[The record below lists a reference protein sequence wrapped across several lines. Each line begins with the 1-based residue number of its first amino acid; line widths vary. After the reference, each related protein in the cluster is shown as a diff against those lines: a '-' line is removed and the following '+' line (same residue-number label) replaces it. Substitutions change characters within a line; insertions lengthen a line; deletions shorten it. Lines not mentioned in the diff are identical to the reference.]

1 MVWKRGR
8 SGGMLSIFPPKKSGR
23 ESHGDESMIV
33 VMKNGAGPT
42 QVQAICDL
50 VGEWG
55 MKPHVSQGE
64 ERTVIGLIGDE
75 NKVNEPALEMMPGVE
90 KVMPVLKPYK
100 RASLEFHA
108 ERTVVKIPPARHG
121 DRGLAIGG
129 TGVVVMA
136 GPCSVETRDMIL
148 SLGAFLKGAGAHML
162 RGGAFKPRSSPYA
175 FQGLGVE
182 GLRYLA
188 EERSVVGL
196 PVITEVMDT
205 RDVEMVSEFADIIQ
219 VGARNM
225 QNFNLLKVLG
235 RCNKPVMLK
244 RGLANTLEELL
255 MSAEYVINEGNEEV
269 ILCERGIRTFE
280 KFTRNT
286 LDLSAVPVLKRESHL
301 PVVVDP
307 SHGVGHWDLVA
318 PMSKAAIAAGA
329 DGLILEVHPDPA
341 KAVSDGPQ
349 SLTPKRFKELMGELE
364 RVARAVGRNL
374 H

>member
-1 MVWKRGR
+1 
-8 SGGMLSIFPPKKSGR
+8 
-23 ESHGDESMIV
+23 MIV
-33 VMKNGAGPT
+33 VMKKGAEEA
-42 QVQAICDL
+42 QIQAISDL
-50 VGEWG
+50 VEGWG
-55 MKPHVSQGE
+55 LKAHVSPGAE
-64 ERTVIGLIGDE
+64 VTVIGLIGDE
-75 NKVNEPALEMMPGVE
+75 SRVHEPSLEMMPGVE

-100 RASLEFHA
+100 RASAEFHPGK
-108 ERTVVKIPPARHG
+108 TIVKIPPARHG
-121 DRGLAIGG
+121 DRGLGIGG
-129 TGVVVMA
+129 PGVVVMA
-136 GPCSVETRDMIL
+136 GPCSVEGRDMIL
-148 SLGAFLKGAGAHML
+148 SLGAYLKGAGAHLL
-162 RGGAFKPRSSPYA
+162 RGGAFKPRTSPYA

-188 EERSVVGL
+188 EERAVVGL

-205 RDVEMVSEFADIIQ
+205 RDVEMVSEFADVIQ

-225 QNFNLLKVLG
+225 QNFNLLRALG
-235 RCNKPVMLK
+235 RCSRPVMLK

-255 MSAEYVINEGNEEV
+255 MSAEYVMSEGNTQV

-280 KFTRNT
+280 TFTRNT

-307 SHGVGHWDLVA
+307 SHGTGHWDLVA
-318 PMSKAAIAAGA
+318 PMAKAAIAAGA

-341 KAVSDGPQ
+341 KAISDGPQ

-364 RVARAVGRNL
+364 LVARAVGRNL

>member
-1 MVWKRGR
+1 
-8 SGGMLSIFPPKKSGR
+8 
-23 ESHGDESMIV
+23 MIV
-33 VMKNGAGPT
+33 VMKKGAEDA
-42 QVQAICDL
+42 QVQAIADMAE
-50 VGEWG
+50 GWG
-55 MKPHVSQGE
+55 LKVNVSQGA

-75 NKVNEPALEMMPGVE
+75 AVVNAPALEMMPGVE

-100 RASLEFHA
+100 RASAEFHA
-108 ERTVVKIPPARHG
+108 ERTVIKIPPARHG

-136 GPCSVETRDMIL
+136 GPCSVEGRDMIL

-162 RGGAFKPRSSPYA
+162 RGGAFKPRTSPYA

-196 PVITEVMDT
+196 PVVTEVMDT
-205 RDVEMVSEFADIIQ
+205 RDVEMVAEFADVIQ

-235 RCNKPVMLK
+235 RCHKPVMLK
-244 RGLANTLEELL
+244 RGLASTLEELL
-255 MSAEYVINEGNEEV
+255 MSAEYVMSEGNPDV

-307 SHGVGHWDLVA
+307 SHGVGRWDLVA
-318 PMSKAAIAAGA
+318 PMSRAAVAAGA
-329 DGLILEVHPDPA
+329 DGLLLEVHADPA
-341 KAVSDGPQ
+341 HAVSDGPQ
-349 SLTPKRFKELMGELE
+349 SLTPKRFQELMGELE
-364 RVARAVGRNL
+364 LVARAVGRNL
-374 H
+374 Y

>member
-1 MVWKRGR
+1 
-8 SGGMLSIFPPKKSGR
+8 
-23 ESHGDESMIV
+23 MIV
-33 VMKNGAGPT
+33 VMKNGAGAE
-42 QVQAICDL
+42 QVQAVSEL
-50 VGEWG
+50 VSEWG
-55 MKPHVSQGE
+55 LKPHVSQGE

-75 NKVNEPALEMMPGVE
+75 AKVNGPALEMMAGVE

-100 RASLEFHA
+100 RASAEFHA
-108 ERTVVKIPPARHG
+108 ERTVVRIPPARHG
-121 DRGLAIGG
+121 DRGLTIGG
-129 TGVVVMA
+129 PGVVVMA

-148 SLGAFLKGAGAHML
+148 SLGAFLKGAGAHLL
-162 RGGAFKPRSSPYA
+162 RGGAFKPRTSPYA

-196 PVITEVMDT
+196 PIITEVMDT
-205 RDVEMVSEFADIIQ
+205 RDVEMVAEFADIIQ

-235 RCNKPVMLK
+235 RCHRPVMLK
-244 RGLANTLEELL
+244 RGLASTLEELL
-255 MSAEYVINEGNEEV
+255 MSAEYVINAGNDEV

-280 KFTRNT
+280 TFTRNT

-307 SHGVGHWDLVA
+307 SHGTGHWDLVA
-318 PMSKAAIAAGA
+318 PMAKAAVAAGA
-329 DGLILEVHPDPA
+329 DGLLLEVHPDPSH
-341 KAVSDGPQ
+341 AVSDGPQ
-349 SLTPKRFKELMGELE
+349 SLTPKRFKALMGELE
-364 RVARAVGRNL
+364 LVARAVGRNL

>member
-1 MVWKRGR
+1 
-8 SGGMLSIFPPKKSGR
+8 
-23 ESHGDESMIV
+23 MIV
-33 VMKNGAGPT
+33 VLKKGAGDA
-42 QVQAICDL
+42 QVQAVSDL
-50 VGEWG
+50 VAEWG
-55 MKPHVSQGE
+55 LKPHVSQGE
-64 ERTVIGLIGDE
+64 ERTIIGLIGDE
-75 NKVNEPALEMMPGVE
+75 SKVNDAALEMLPGVE

-100 RASLEFHA
+100 RASAEFHA
-108 ERTVVKIPPARHG
+108 ERTVVKIPPVRHG
-121 DRGLAIGG
+121 DRGLSIGG
-129 TGVVVMA
+129 PGVVVMA
-136 GPCSVETRDMIL
+136 GPCSGENRDMIL
-148 SLGAFLKGAGAHML
+148 SLGAFLKGAGTHML

-196 PVITEVMDT
+196 PVVTEVMDT
-205 RDVEMVSEFADIIQ
+205 RDVEMVAEFADVLQ

-255 MSAEYVINEGNEEV
+255 MSAEYVINEGNDEV

-318 PMSKAAIAAGA
+318 PMAKAAIAAGA
-329 DGLILEVHPDPA
+329 DGLLLEVHPDPA
-341 KAVSDGPQ
+341 HAVSDGPQ

-364 RVARAVGRNL
+364 LVARAVGRNL

>member
-1 MVWKRGR
+1 
-8 SGGMLSIFPPKKSGR
+8 
-23 ESHGDESMIV
+23 MIV
-33 VMKNGAGPT
+33 VMKRGAEAA
-42 QVQAICDL
+42 QIQAISEL
-50 VGEWG
+50 VVSWG
-55 MKPHVSQGE
+55 LKAHVSQGE

-75 NKVNEPALEMMPGVE
+75 EKVHEPSLEMMPGVE

-100 RASLEFHA
+100 RASAEFHA
-108 ERTVVKIPPARHG
+108 ERTVIKIPPARHG
-121 DRGLAIGG
+121 DRGLSIGG
-129 TGVVVMA
+129 PGVVVMA
-136 GPCSVETRDMIL
+136 GPCSVENRDMIL
-148 SLGAFLKGAGAHML
+148 SLGAFLKGAGAHLL
-162 RGGAFKPRSSPYA
+162 RGGAFKPRTSPYA
-175 FQGLGVE
+175 FQGRGVE

-205 RDVEMVSEFADIIQ
+205 RDVEMVAEFADILQ

-235 RCNKPVMLK
+235 RCSKPVMLK
-244 RGLANTLEELL
+244 RGLASTLEELL
-255 MSAEYVINEGNEEV
+255 MSAEYVMSEGNTEV

-280 KFTRNT
+280 TFTRNT

-318 PMSKAAIAAGA
+318 PMAKAAIAAGA

-341 KAVSDGPQ
+341 HAVSDGPQ
-349 SLTPKRFKELMGELE
+349 SLTPKRFKALMAELE
-364 RVARAVGRNL
+364 LVARAVGRNL

>member
-1 MVWKRGR
+1 
-8 SGGMLSIFPPKKSGR
+8 
-23 ESHGDESMIV
+23 MIV
-33 VMKNGAGPT
+33 VLKQGAEEA
-42 QVQAICDL
+42 QIQAIADQ
-50 VGEWG
+50 VTEWG
-55 MKPHVSQGE
+55 LKPHVSQGDQ
-64 ERTVIGLIGDE
+64 RTVIGLIGDE
-75 NKVNEPALEMMPGVE
+75 ALVNEPALEMMPGVE

-100 RASLEFHA
+100 RASVEFHA

-129 TGVVVMA
+129 PGVVVMA
-136 GPCSVETRDMIL
+136 GPCSVENRDMIL
-148 SLGAFLKGAGAHML
+148 SVGAFLKGAGAHML
-162 RGGAFKPRSSPYA
+162 RGGAFKPRTSPYA

-205 RDVEMVSEFADIIQ
+205 RDVEMVAEFADIIQ

-235 RCNKPVMLK
+235 RCGKPVMLK
-244 RGLANTLEELL
+244 RGLASNLEELL
-255 MSAEYVINEGNEEV
+255 MSAEYVINAGNEDV

-280 KFTRNT
+280 TLTRNT

-307 SHGVGHWDLVA
+307 SHGTGHWDLVA
-318 PMSKAAIAAGA
+318 PMARAAVAAGA
-329 DGLILEVHPDPA
+329 DGLMLEVHPEPA
-341 KAVSDGPQ
+341 RAVSDGPQ
-349 SLTPKRFKELMGELE
+349 SLTPKRFKALMGELE
-364 RVARAVGRNL
+364 LVARAVGRNL

>member
-1 MVWKRGR
+1 
-8 SGGMLSIFPPKKSGR
+8 
-23 ESHGDESMIV
+23 MIV
-33 VMKNGAGPT
+33 VMKSGAGEA
-42 QVQAICDL
+42 QVKAVSDL
-50 VGEWG
+50 VEVWG
-55 MKPHVSQGE
+55 LKAHVSAGT

-75 NKVNEPALEMMPGVE
+75 RLVNEPALEMLPGVE

-100 RASLEFHA
+100 RASAEFHP
-108 ERTVVKIPPARHG
+108 ERTVVRIPPARHG
-121 DRGLAIGG
+121 DRGLALGG

-136 GPCSVETRDMIL
+136 GPCAVESRDMTL
-148 SLGAFLKGAGAHML
+148 SLGAFLKEAGAHMF
-162 RGGAFKPRSSPYA
+162 RGGAFKPRTSPYA
-175 FQGLGVE
+175 FQGLGIE

-188 EERSVVGL
+188 EERAVVGL

-205 RDVEMVSEFADIIQ
+205 RDVEMVSEFADILQ

-235 RCNKPVMLK
+235 RSRKPVMLK
-244 RGLANTLEELL
+244 RGLASTLEELL
-255 MSAEYVINEGNEEV
+255 MSAEYVMSEGNPDV

-318 PMSKAAIAAGA
+318 PMAKAAVAAGA
-329 DGLILEVHPDPA
+329 DGLLLEVHPDPA
-341 KAVSDGPQ
+341 HAVSDGPQ
-349 SLTPKRFKELMGELE
+349 SLTPKRFKELMGELD
-364 RVARAVGRNL
+364 RVARAVGR
-374 H
+374 HVDEGRGAP

>member
-1 MVWKRGR
+1 
-8 SGGMLSIFPPKKSGR
+8 
-23 ESHGDESMIV
+23 MIV
-33 VMKNGAGPT
+33 VMKKGAG
-42 QVQAICDL
+42 QAQLQAI
-50 VGEWG
+50 VQMIEGWG
-55 MKPHVSQGE
+55 LKAHLSQGAE
-64 ERTVIGLIGDE
+64 VAVVGLIGDE
-75 NKVNEPALEMMPGVE
+75 APERGPALEMMPGVD

-100 RASLEFHA
+100 RASTEFHPD
-108 ERTVVKIPPARHG
+108 RTIIKIPPARHG
-121 DRGLAIGG
+121 DRGLHFGG
-129 TGVVVMA
+129 PGVVVMA
-136 GPCSVETRDMIL
+136 GPCSVEGRDMLL

-162 RGGAFKPRSSPYA
+162 RGGAFKPRTSPYA

-188 EERSVVGL
+188 EERSIVGL
-196 PVITEVMDT
+196 PVVTEVLDV
-205 RDVEMVSEFADIIQ
+205 RDVEMVSEFADILQ

-225 QNFNLLKVLG
+225 QNFNLLKTLG
-235 RCNKPVMLK
+235 RVAKPVMLK

-255 MSAEYVINEGNEEV
+255 MSAEYVMSAGNPDV

-307 SHGVGHWDLVA
+307 SHGTGHWDLVA
-318 PMSKAAIAAGA
+318 PMAKAAVAAGA
-329 DGLILEVHPDPA
+329 DGLLLEVHPDPA
-341 KAVSDGPQ
+341 HAVSDGPQ

>member
-1 MVWKRGR
+1 
-8 SGGMLSIFPPKKSGR
+8 
-23 ESHGDESMIV
+23 MIV
-33 VMKNGAGPT
+33 VMQKGAEAA
-42 QVQAICDL
+42 QVQAISEL
-50 VGEWG
+50 AEGWG
-55 MKPHVSQGE
+55 LKVHVSQGE
-64 ERTVIGLIGDE
+64 ERIIIGLIGDE
-75 NKVNEPALEMMPGVE
+75 TRVREPALEMMPGVE

-100 RASLEFHA
+100 RAGTEFHP
-108 ERTVVKIPPARHG
+108 ERTVIKIPPARHG

-129 TGVVVMA
+129 PGVVVMA
-136 GPCSVETRDMIL
+136 GPCSVEGRDMIL
-148 SLGAFLKGAGAHML
+148 SLGAFLKGAGAHLL
-162 RGGAFKPRSSPYA
+162 RGGAFKPRTSPYA

-205 RDVEMVSEFADIIQ
+205 RDVEMVAEFADIIQ

-225 QNFNLLKVLG
+225 QNFNLLKAVG
-235 RCNKPVMLK
+235 RCAKPVMLK
-244 RGLANTLEELL
+244 RGLASTLEELL
-255 MSAEYVINEGNEEV
+255 MSAEYVMSEGNQDV

-307 SHGVGHWDLVA
+307 SHGTGHWDLVA
-318 PMSKAAIAAGA
+318 PMAKAAVAAGA
-329 DGLILEVHPDPA
+329 DGLLLEVHPEPS

-364 RVARAVGRNL
+364 LVARAVGRNL

>member
-1 MVWKRGR
+1 
-8 SGGMLSIFPPKKSGR
+8 
-23 ESHGDESMIV
+23 MIV
-33 VMKNGAGPT
+33 VMKKGAT
-42 QVQAICDL
+42 EAQIQAIAERAADWNL
-50 VGEWG
+50 
-55 MKPHVSQGE
+55 KAHVSPGAE
-64 ERTVIGLIGDE
+64 VTVIGLIGE
-75 NKVNEPALEMMPGVE
+75 EASTQAPALEMMPGVE

-100 RASLEFHA
+100 RASTEFHP
-108 ERTVVKIPPARHG
+108 EKTVIKIPPARHG
-121 DRGLAIGG
+121 DRGLTIGG
-129 TGVVVMA
+129 PGVVVMA

-162 RGGAFKPRSSPYA
+162 RGGAFKPRTSPYA

-196 PVITEVMDT
+196 PVVTEVMDT
-205 RDVEMVSEFADIIQ
+205 RDVEMVSEFADVIQ

-235 RCNKPVMLK
+235 RCKKPVMLK

-255 MSAEYVINEGNEEV
+255 MSAEYVMSEGNLDV

-307 SHGVGHWDLVA
+307 SHGVGHWDLVP
-318 PMSKAAIAAGA
+318 PMAKAAIAAGA
-329 DGLILEVHPDPA
+329 DGLLLEVHPDPA

-349 SLTPKRFKELMGELE
+349 SLTPKRFKELMGDLE